1 MDPLKCIG
9 IFRRTLEMLLIHC
22 QISLIL
28 TWSKIALALNQVSTF
43 RITDTKLFVL
53 VVTLWTQDN
62 GKILKQMWI

>member
-1 MDPLKCIG
+1 
-9 IFRRTLEMLLIHC
+9 MLLVHC

-53 VVTLWTQDN
+53 VVTL
-62 GKILKQMWI
+62 